1 MNIFTLRNFN
11 RISRHIDKA
20 VTGLEK
26 DIARVEADIEKQKGI
41 IAKASEAS
49 LNLEISKI
57 AVNNLRDQLKAI
69 NS

>member
-11 RISRHIDKA
+11 RISRHLNKA

-26 DIARVEADIEKQKGI
+26 DIIRVEADIEKQAGI
-41 IAKASEAS
+41 IAKAQDAS
-49 LNLEISKI
+49 VNLAISKL

-69 NS
+69 TA